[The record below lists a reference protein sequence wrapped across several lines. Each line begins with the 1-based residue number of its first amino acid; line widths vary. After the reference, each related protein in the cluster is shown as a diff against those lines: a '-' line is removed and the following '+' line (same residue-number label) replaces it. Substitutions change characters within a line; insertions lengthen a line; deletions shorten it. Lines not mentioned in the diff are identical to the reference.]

1 VDVRAALTSP
11 EAPPGEPIMLKR
23 LVCALVVLIIAGAVA
38 AQPRTVELEFPS
50 WQIEEPG
57 AGEYWAEISKAFE
70 AKNPNVRIKRQQI
83 PFREFVDKLT
93 VRFAGNNPPDIV
105 HLPSRNFLAFA
116 SQGWLAPLDDV
127 LAATDVKST
136 YTKMSDEMRYDGKT
150 YGVLM
155 MAYGMMFYYNEK
167 MLQDAK
173 VAVPKTSD
181 ELIKAIA
188 ATTDAKAGR
197 FGWGAPT
204 TEHPN
209 LYVEVGTWVTGE
221 GASFY
226 KGNQYNFTDPAV
238 VRAVDKFRTAV
249 RNAPKGVTSE
259 QARQLFLDG
268 KVAMLRDGPWV
279 NAQIKKAPEATRGA
293 LKMGMLP
300 FAHVPGGTSNSLHMP
315 AKLDAEKRRY
325 VAEFIKLTTTPE
337 WQARYTQMTASPA
350 PRRGALSAAELAAA
364 PDLALVNR
372 AANEAVNLFP
382 ENVAVRENYN
392 EFAKVF
398 GEAGMKLITSDRQ
411 TLDVMKDLQAELTKR
426 VPLQ

>member
-1 VDVRAALTSP
+1 MWNRLAAAL
-11 EAPPGEPIMLKR
+11 ACLLLAGG
-23 LVCALVVLIIAGAVA
+23 AL
-38 AQPRTVELEFPS
+38 AQGKAIELEFPS
-50 WQIEEPG
+50 WQMEEPG
-57 AGEYWAEISKAFE
+57 AGEYWAEITRAFE
-70 AKNPNVRIKRQQI
+70 ARYPNVHIKRQQI

-93 VRFAGNNPPDIV
+93 VRFAGDNPPDIV

-127 LAATDVKST
+127 LAQTDVPST
-136 YTKMSDEMRYDGKT
+136 YTKMQDEMRYEGKT

-167 MLQDAK
+167 LLQDAK

-181 ELIKAIA
+181 ELVKAIA

-209 LYVEVGTWVTGE
+209 LFVEIGTWVSGE
-221 GASFY
+221 GASFF
-226 KGNQYNFTDPAV
+226 KNGQYAFTDPAV
-238 VRAVDKFRTAV
+238 IRAVDKFRAAV
-249 RNAPKGVTSE
+249 RDAPKGVSSE
-259 QARQLFLDG
+259 QARQLFIDG
-268 KVAMLRDGPWV
+268 KIAMLRDGPWV
-279 NAQIKKAPEATRGA
+279 NAQIRKAPEAIRA
-293 LKMGMLP
+293 SLKMGMMP

-337 WQARYTQMTASPA
+337 WQAKYTKLTASPA
-350 PRRGALSAAELAAA
+350 PRRGALSNADLAAN
-364 PDLALVNR
+364 PDLALVNK

-382 ENVAVRENYN
+382 ESIPVRENYN

-398 GEAGMKLITSDRQ
+398 GEAGIKLITTDRP
-411 TLDVMKDLQAELTKR
+411 TLDIMKDLQAEMTRR
-426 VPLQ
+426 VPLK

>member
-1 VDVRAALTSP
+1 
-11 EAPPGEPIMLKR
+11 MLKR
-23 LVCALVVLIIAGAVA
+23 IMAAAAGLLMACGAL
-38 AQPRTVELEFPS
+38 AQPKAIELEFPS

-57 AGEYWAEISKAFE
+57 AGEYWAEITKAFE
-70 AKNPNVRIKRQQI
+70 AKYPNVHIKRQQI

-116 SQGWLAPLDDV
+116 SQDWLAPLDDV
-127 LAATDVKST
+127 LAQTDVPGT
-136 YTKMSDEMRYDGKT
+136 YTKLSDEMRYEGKT

-155 MAYGMMFYYNEK
+155 MAYGMMFYYNDK
-167 MLQDAK
+167 LLQEAK

-181 ELIKAIA
+181 ELLKAIA

-221 GASFY
+221 GASFF

-238 VRAVDKFRTAV
+238 IRAVDKFRAAV
-249 RNAPKGVTSE
+249 KNAPKGTSSE
-259 QARQLFLDG
+259 QARQLFIDG
-268 KVAMLRDGPWV
+268 KIAMLRDGPWV
-279 NAQIKKAPEATRGA
+279 NAQLKKAPEAIRGS
-293 LKMGMLP
+293 LKMTMMP

-315 AKLDAEKRRY
+315 AKLDPEKRRY

-337 WQARYTQMTASPA
+337 WQARYTKLTASPA
-350 PRRGALSAAELAAA
+350 PRRGALSAADLSAN
-364 PDLALVNR
+364 PDLALVNK

-382 ENVAVRENYN
+382 ENIAVRENYN

-398 GEAGMKLITSDRQ
+398 GESGMKLITSDRP
-411 TLDVMKDLQAELTKR
+411 TAEVLKDLQAEMTKR
-426 VPLQ
+426 VPPK

>member
-1 VDVRAALTSP
+1 
-11 EAPPGEPIMLKR
+11 MWKR
-23 LVCALVVLIIAGAVA
+23 WFALVALALAAVPAA
-38 AQPRTVELEFPS
+38 AQKTIELEFPS

-57 AGEYWAEISKAFE
+57 AGEYWAELSKAFE
-70 AKNPNVRIKRQQI
+70 AKYPNVRIKRQQI
-83 PFREFVDKLT
+83 PFREYVDKLT

-127 LAATDVKST
+127 LAQTDVART

-155 MAYGMMFYYNEK
+155 MAYGMMFYYNDR
-167 MLQDAK
+167 MLQEAK
-173 VAVPKTSD
+173 VAVPRTSD
-181 ELIKAIA
+181 ELLRAIA

-209 LYVEVGTWVTGE
+209 LFVEVGTWVTGE
-221 GASFY
+221 GASFF

-238 VRAVDKFRTAV
+238 IRAVDKFRAAV
-249 RNAPKGVTSE
+249 KDAPKGTTSE
-259 QARQLFLDG
+259 QARQLFIDG
-268 KVAMLRDGPWV
+268 KIAMLRDGPWV
-279 NAQIKKAPEATRGA
+279 NAQIRKAPEATRA
-293 LKMGMLP
+293 SLRMGMMP

-315 AKLDAEKRRY
+315 AKLDPEKRRY

-337 WQARYTQMTASPA
+337 WQARYTQLTASPA
-350 PRRGALSAAELAAA
+350 PRRGALSDAQLAAN
-364 PDLALVNR
+364 PDLALVNK
-372 AANEAVNLFP
+372 AAAEAVNLFP

-398 GEAGMKLITSDRQ
+398 GEAGMKLITTDRP
-411 TLDVMKDLQAELTKR
+411 TADIMKDLQAEMTRR
-426 VPLQ
+426 VPPQ

>member
-1 VDVRAALTSP
+1 MWKRWFAA
-11 EAPPGEPIMLKR
+11 A
-23 LVCALVVLIIAGAVA
+23 CALLVASGAW
-38 AQPRTVELEFPS
+38 AQARPIELEFPS

-57 AGEYWAEISKAFE
+57 AGEFWSELTRAFE
-70 AKNPNVRIKRQQI
+70 AKYPNVRIKRQQI

-93 VRFAGNNPPDIV
+93 VRFAGDNPPDIV
-105 HLPSRNFLAFA
+105 HLPARNFLAFA

-127 LAATDVKST
+127 LAQTDVKAT
-136 YTKMSDEMRYDGKT
+136 YTKLSDEMRYDGKT

-167 MLQDAK
+167 LLQDAK
-173 VAVPKTSD
+173 VAVPRTSD
-181 ELIKAIA
+181 ELVRAIA

-209 LYVEVGTWVTGE
+209 LYVEIGTWVTGE

-238 VRAVDKFRTAV
+238 IRAVDKFRAAV
-249 RNAPKGVTSE
+249 RNAPKGTTSE
-259 QARQLFLDG
+259 QARQLFVDG
-268 KVAMLRDGPWV
+268 KIAMLRDGPWV
-279 NAQIKKAPEATRGA
+279 NAQLKRAPEATRGA
-293 LKMGMLP
+293 LKMGMIP

-337 WQARYTQMTASPA
+337 WQAKYTQLTASPA
-350 PRRGALSAAELAAA
+350 PRRGALSAAELAAN

-398 GEAGMKLITSDRQ
+398 GEAGMKLVTGDRQ
-411 TLDVMKDLQAELTKR
+411 TADVMKDLQDELTR
-426 VPLQ
+426 RIPLQ